1 MACLLRTRKK
11 RLQEIKSRSKRLRCG
26 QTGHWSGDPQCPKG
40 RGAQQPSGKG
50 QHQAS
55 KGGKQDSK
63 PSPRPGPKQAFLAT
77 AVPNSSSS
85 DATST
90 VYTLTVAPLT
100 PAPKHTWHTEGKVPG
115 SREQP
120 GTRPGMPCHPEEIGS
135 SEWDNTRDSA
145 LRKCFIAFR
154 AT

>member
-1 MACLLRTRKK
+1 MVRSGLSVEDRKK
-11 RLQEIKSRSKRLRCG
+11 RLQEIKSRSKCLRCG

-63 PSPRPGPKQAFLAT
+63 PSPKPGPKQAFLAT

-85 DATST
+85 DDDIDC
-90 VYTLTVAPLT
+90 VYIDSGPSDANPQ
-100 PAPKHTWHTEGKVPG
+100 AYMHTARKVPG
-115 SREQP
+115 SESSQERGQGCLATRRRSDLRS
-120 GTRPGMPCHPEEIGS
+120 GTTQG
-135 SEWDNTRDSA
+135 TQ
-145 LRKCFIAFR
+145 L
-154 AT
+154 